1 MPLTDDVRAKVV
13 EYLDGDYEVE
23 DVTAIPSVEDVTFGR
38 KAKRMKLCVFYID
51 LRKSTDL
58 LFLHQKQTAGKIHKA
73 FLHVVSSVVLH
84 FGGEIRSFK
93 GDSLMAFWPANYKS
107 EFSTCVQAAMTVKW
121 LLDIELS
128 PLFESYE
135 KIDFGIGVDWGD
147 VFIARAGIP
156 RNANNNDLIFM
167 GQCVNFAVAIGEQA
181 CGPNH
186 VEVSTITYDN
196 LEDNAKY
203 GVQNGVQVDMWKDGV
218 VNWKG
223 QPHTTKLTSW
233 YWKC

>member
-1 MPLTDDVRAKVV
+1 MSLTNDVRTKVV

-23 DVTAIPSVEDVTFGR
+23 DVTAIPSADDVPFGK

-84 FGGEIRSFK
+84 FGGEIRGFK

-107 EFSTCVQAAMTVKW
+107 ELSKCVQTAMTVKW
-121 LLDIELS
+121 LLDVELS

-135 KIDFGIGVDWGD
+135 KIDFGIGVDWGE

-156 RNANNNDLIFM
+156 RDANNNDLIFM

-186 VEVSTITYDN
+186 VEISTVTYDN
-196 LEDNAKY
+196 LENNARF
-203 GVQNGVQVDMWKDGV
+203 GVKNGVQVNMWRDGV

-223 QPHTTKLTSW
+223 LRYTTKLTSW
-233 YWKC
+233 YRPC